1 MARDRKRWLTRTALA
16 RFYRWKKCKRLA
28 PLRKRLLQGE
38 RPCPSAEPSQRRKPE
53 TTPQQPRDRLTEI
66 RDEIRDI
73 QQQIETQRRHRRIIR
88 TAEDFKSME
97 RAIAAL
103 TNRLSALL
111 MAEATQAAL
120 DDSENRRQARSL
132 VQGAGHTF
140 KDQGR
145 RDVTLRTTCGQVIV
159 RATYFSRNC
168 DHSKAGKGMYPM
180 LLLWGV
186 QDRCT
191 AAIVSEISKLVA
203 MLGSLEEVEQVL
215 SDRGQPLDFK
225 TIRTIAYR
233 FATRARAAQRVGDLN
248 WGETVAGRR
257 VVLSTDGGRIR
268 IRTTKR
274 GPKTAKGRN
283 RYRTDWREPKLL
295 IIYVVDEK
303 GQMDREFLAVI
314 DGTLGGPDAIFKLM
328 EFYLRELKI
337 TTADKVLFV
346 ADGARWIW
354 NRVGAL
360 LRRLGVKPDQVNE
373 LVDFYHA
380 VEHLGKIAALQRRW
394 TAAERQAWIGRQRRR
409 LLKGGVEEVQAAID
423 AVCGS
428 RPGKAL
434 KREREYFKRNG
445 GKGRMDYA
453 RIASLKLPI
462 GSGAIESA
470 IRRVVNLRL
479 KGPSIY
485 WHKTS
490 AEAVLLLRSYYKAG
504 RWNHLE
510 KQALTTATASARVSR
525 PKGIAP
531 PARCQTWQAA
541 APAASRVRGRPH
553 SRPTGRACGLEMSA

>member
-1 MARDRKRWLTRTALA
+1 MPKRK
-16 RFYRWKKCKRLA
+16 
-28 PLRKRLLQGE
+28 
-38 RPCPSAEPSQRRKPE
+38 PSQRRKPE
-53 TTPQQPRDRLTEI
+53 TTPQPPRDRLAEIRAEI
-66 RDEIRDI
+66 RDV
-73 QQQIETQRRHRRIIR
+73 QQQIETRRREGRIIR
-88 TAEDFKSME
+88 TAEDFQSME

-103 TNRLSALL
+103 THRLSALL
-111 MAEATQAAL
+111 VAEATQAAL
-120 DDSENRRQARSL
+120 DDSENRCRARSFA
-132 VQGAGHTF
+132 QGAGHTF

-145 RDVTLRTTCGQVIV
+145 RDVTLETTCGPILV
-159 RATYFSRNC
+159 RVTYFSRNC
-168 DHSKAGKGMYPM
+168 DRRKAGKGIYPI
-180 LLLWGV
+180 LRLWGV

-191 AAIVSEISKLVA
+191 AAIASEVSKLVA
-203 MLGSLEEVEQVL
+203 MLGSLEEVVQVL
-215 SDRGQPLDFK
+215 ADRGRPLDFK

-233 FATRARAAQRVGDLN
+233 FAARARAAQRAGGLN

-295 IIYVVDEK
+295 IIYVADEK

-354 NRVGAL
+354 NRAGAM
-360 LRRLGVKPDQVNE
+360 LRRLGVKSEQVNE

-380 VEHLGKIAALQRRW
+380 VEHLGKIAALQRRC
-394 TAAERQAWIGRQRRR
+394 TASERRAWIGRQRRR
-409 LLKGGVEEVQAAID
+409 LLRGEIEEVQAAID
-423 AVCGS
+423 TVCGS

-434 KREREYFKRNG
+434 RRERDYFKRNG

-453 RIASLKLPI
+453 RVAALKLPI

-479 KGPSIY
+479 KGPTIY

-510 KQALTTATASARVSR
+510 KQALTTATASA
-525 PKGIAP
+525 
-531 PARCQTWQAA
+531 
-541 APAASRVRGRPH
+541 
-553 SRPTGRACGLEMSA
+553 E

>member
-1 MARDRKRWLTRTALA
+1 MPKRK
-16 RFYRWKKCKRLA
+16 
-28 PLRKRLLQGE
+28 
-38 RPCPSAEPSQRRKPE
+38 PSQRRKPE
-53 TTPQQPRDRLTEI
+53 KTPQQPRDRLAEI
-66 RDEIRDI
+66 RAEIQDV
-73 QQQIETQRRHRRIIR
+73 QQQIETTRREGRVIR
-88 TAEDFKSME
+88 TAEDFQSLE

-111 MAEATQAAL
+111 VAEATQAAL
-120 DDSENRRQARSL
+120 DDAENRCQARSFA
-132 VQGAGHTF
+132 QGAGHTV

-145 RDVTLRTTCGQVIV
+145 RDVTLQTTCGPINV
-159 RATYFSRNC
+159 RVTYFSRNC
-168 DHSKAGKGMYPM
+168 DRSKAGKGIYPM

-186 QDRCT
+186 QDRYT
-191 AAIVSEISKLVA
+191 AAVASEISKLVA

-215 SDRGQPLDFK
+215 SDRGRPLDFK

-233 FATRARAAQRVGDLN
+233 FATRARAAQRAGNLN

-303 GQMDREFLAVI
+303 GQMDRKFLAVI

-354 NRVGAL
+354 NRVEAM
-360 LRRLGVKPDQVNE
+360 LRRLGVNPEQVNE

-394 TAAERQAWIGRQRRR
+394 TASERQAWIGRQRRR
-409 LLKGGVEEVQAAID
+409 LLKGGIEEVQAAID
-423 AVCGS
+423 TACGS

-434 KREREYFKRNG
+434 KRERDYFKRHG
-445 GKGRMDYA
+445 GKGRLDYA
-453 RIASLKLPI
+453 RVAALKLPI

-479 KGPSIY
+479 KGPTIY

-510 KQALTTATASARVSR
+510 KQALTTATASA
-525 PKGIAP
+525 A
-531 PARCQTWQAA
+531 
-541 APAASRVRGRPH
+541 
-553 SRPTGRACGLEMSA
+553 

>member
-1 MARDRKRWLTRTALA
+1 MLK
-16 RFYRWKKCKRLA
+16 
-28 PLRKRLLQGE
+28 
-38 RPCPSAEPSQRRKPE
+38 RKPSE
-53 TTPQQPRDRLTEI
+53 RRRPAKASQQPRDRLTEI
-66 RDEIRDI
+66 RAEIEDVQRE
-73 QQQIETQRRHRRIIR
+73 IEAKRREGRVIR
-88 TAEDFKSME
+88 TAEDFRSME

-103 TNRLSALL
+103 TDRLSALL

-120 DDSENRRQARSL
+120 DDQENRRRARSL
-132 VQGAGHTF
+132 ARGAGRTI

-145 RDVTLRTTCGQVIV
+145 REFTLRTACGQVIV

-168 DHSKAGKGMYPM
+168 DRGAAGKGMYPM
-180 LLLWGV
+180 LLTWGV
-186 QDRCT
+186 QDRCS
-191 AAIVSEISKLVA
+191 AALASEVSKLVA
-203 MLGSLEEVEQVL
+203 MLGSWEEGERVL
-215 SDRGQPLDFK
+215 ADRGRPLDFK
-225 TIRTIAYR
+225 TIRMIAYR
-233 FATRARAAQRVGDLN
+233 FAARARAAQRVGGLN

-257 VVLSTDGGRIR
+257 VVVSTDGGRIR

-295 IIYVVDEK
+295 IIYVADEK

-328 EFYLRELKI
+328 EFYLRELGI

-354 NRVGAL
+354 NRVGAM
-360 LRRLGVKPDQVNE
+360 LRRLGVAPDRVNE

-394 TAAERQAWIGRQRRR
+394 TASERQAWIGRQRRR
-409 LLKGGVEEVQAAID
+409 LLKGGAGEVQAAID
-423 AVCGS
+423 ALCGS

-453 RIASLKLPI
+453 RITALKLPI

-504 RWNHLE
+504 RWNCLE
-510 KQALTTATASARVSR
+510 KQALTTTT
-525 PKGIAP
+525 GIA
-531 PARCQTWQAA
+531 A
-541 APAASRVRGRPH
+541 
-553 SRPTGRACGLEMSA
+553 

>member
-1 MARDRKRWLTRTALA
+1 MPKRK
-16 RFYRWKKCKRLA
+16 
-28 PLRKRLLQGE
+28 
-38 RPCPSAEPSQRRKPE
+38 PSQRRKPE
-53 TTPQQPRDRLTEI
+53 KTPQQPRDRLAEI
-66 RDEIRDI
+66 RAEIQTV
-73 QQQIETQRRHRRIIR
+73 QQQIETKRRDGRVIR

-103 TNRLSALL
+103 TDRLSALL
-111 MAEATQAAL
+111 VAEATQAAL
-120 DDSENRRQARSL
+120 DDSENRCQARSL
-132 VQGAGHTF
+132 AQGAGHTL

-145 RDVTLRTTCGQVIV
+145 RDVTLRTTCGPILV
-159 RATYFSRNC
+159 RMTYFSRNC
-168 DHSKAGKGMYPM
+168 DRRKVGKGMYPM

-186 QDRCT
+186 HDRCS
-191 AAIVSEISKLVA
+191 AAVASEISKLVA

-215 SDRGQPLDFK
+215 SDRGRPLDFK
-225 TIRTIAYR
+225 TIRAIAYR
-233 FATRARAAQRVGDLN
+233 FAARARAAQRAGSLN

-257 VVLSTDGGRIR
+257 VVVSTDGGRLR

-274 GPKTAKGRN
+274 GPKTARGRN

-303 GQMDREFLAVI
+303 GQMDRKFLAVI

-328 EFYLRELKI
+328 GFYLRELKI
-337 TTADKVLFV
+337 ATADRVLFV

-360 LRRLGVKPDQVNE
+360 LRRLEVRPDQVNE
-373 LVDFYHA
+373 LVDFYYA
-380 VEHLGKIAALQRRW
+380 VEHLGKIAALRRRW

-409 LLKGGVEEVQAAID
+409 LLKGGFEEVQAAID
-423 AVCGS
+423 AACGRRAS
-428 RPGKAL
+428 KAL
-434 KREREYFKRNG
+434 RRERDYFRRNG

-453 RIASLKLPI
+453 RVAALKLPI
-462 GSGAIESA
+462 GSGAIEST

-510 KQALTTATASARVSR
+510 KQALTTATAN
-525 PKGIAP
+525 
-531 PARCQTWQAA
+531 AA
-541 APAASRVRGRPH
+541 
-553 SRPTGRACGLEMSA
+553 

>member
-1 MARDRKRWLTRTALA
+1 MPKR
-16 RFYRWKKCKRLA
+16 
-28 PLRKRLLQGE
+28 Q
-38 RPCPSAEPSQRRKPE
+38 PSQRRKPE
-53 TTPQQPRDRLTEI
+53 TITQQPRDRLVEI
-66 RDEIRDI
+66 RAEIQDV
-73 QQQIETQRRHRRIIR
+73 QQQIETKRRDGRVIR
-88 TAEDFKSME
+88 TAEDFKSLE

-111 MAEATQAAL
+111 VAEATQAAL

-132 VQGAGHTF
+132 AQGAGHTI

-145 RDVTLRTTCGQVIV
+145 RDVTLRTMCGPILI

-168 DHSKAGKGMYPM
+168 DCRKVGQGMYPM
-180 LLLWGV
+180 LLIWGV
-186 QDRCT
+186 HDRCS
-191 AAIVSEISKLVA
+191 AAVVSEISKLVA

-233 FATRARAAQRVGDLN
+233 FATRARSAQRVGNLN

-295 IIYVVDEK
+295 ILYVVDEK
-303 GQMDREFLAVI
+303 GPMDREFLAVI

-328 EFYLRELKI
+328 EFYLSELQI
-337 TTADKVLFV
+337 TTADKILFV

-360 LRRLGVKPDQVNE
+360 LHRLGVKPDQINE

-380 VEHLGKIAALQRRW
+380 VEHLGKIAAVQRRW
-394 TAAERQAWIGRQRRR
+394 TAVERQAWIGRQRRR
-409 LLKGGVEEVQAAID
+409 LLKGGIKEVQAAID
-423 AVCGS
+423 DVCGS

-434 KREREYFKRNG
+434 KRERDYFKRNG

-453 RIASLKLPI
+453 RIAALKLPI

-510 KQALTTATASARVSR
+510 RQALTTTTEV
-525 PKGIAP
+525 
-531 PARCQTWQAA
+531 AA
-541 APAASRVRGRPH
+541 
-553 SRPTGRACGLEMSA
+553 

>member
-1 MARDRKRWLTRTALA
+1 MPKRK
-16 RFYRWKKCKRLA
+16 
-28 PLRKRLLQGE
+28 
-38 RPCPSAEPSQRRKPE
+38 PSQRRKPE
-53 TTPQQPRDRLTEI
+53 EASERPRDRLAEI
-66 RDEIRDI
+66 RAEIHAV
-73 QQQIETQRRHRRIIR
+73 QQQIATKRREGRVIR
-88 TAEDFKSME
+88 TAEDFQSWE

-120 DDSENRRQARSL
+120 DDAENRRRARSL
-132 VQGAGHTF
+132 AQGAGHLL

-145 RDVTLRTTCGQVIV
+145 RDVSLQTTCGPILV
-159 RATYFSRNC
+159 RVTYFSRNC
-168 DHSKAGKGMYPM
+168 DRSKAGKGMYPM

-186 QDRCT
+186 QDRCS
-191 AAIVSEISKLVA
+191 AAIASEISKLVA

-233 FATRARAAQRVGDLN
+233 FASRARAAQRAGNLD
-248 WGETVAGRR
+248 WGEAVAGRR
-257 VVLSTDGGRIR
+257 VVVSTDGGRIR

-295 IIYVVDEK
+295 IIYAVDEK
-303 GQMDREFLAVI
+303 GQKDREFLAVI

-328 EFYLRELKI
+328 ECYLRELKI
-337 TTADKVLFV
+337 TTADTILFV

-354 NRVGAL
+354 NRAGAL
-360 LRRLGVKPDQVNE
+360 LRRLGVKSEQVNE

-380 VEHLGKIAALQRRW
+380 VEHLGRIAALQRRW
-394 TAAERQAWIGRQRRR
+394 AAWERQAWIGRQRRR
-409 LLKGGVEEVQAAID
+409 LLKGGFEEVRAAID
-423 AVCGS
+423 GVCGS

-434 KREREYFKRNG
+434 KRERDYFKRNG

-453 RIASLKLPI
+453 RVAALKLPI

-485 WHKTS
+485 WHEKS

-504 RWNHLE
+504 RWNHIE
-510 KQALTTATASARVSR
+510 KQALTTAMGGV
-525 PKGIAP
+525 
-531 PARCQTWQAA
+531 
-541 APAASRVRGRPH
+541 
-553 SRPTGRACGLEMSA
+553 L

>member
-1 MARDRKRWLTRTALA
+1 MSKRK
-16 RFYRWKKCKRLA
+16 
-28 PLRKRLLQGE
+28 P
-38 RPCPSAEPSQRRKPE
+38 PSQRRKPE
-53 TTPQQPRDRLTEI
+53 QTPQPPRDRLAEI
-66 RDEIRDI
+66 RAEIQDV
-73 QQQIETQRRHRRIIR
+73 QQQIEAQRQGRVIR
-88 TAEDFKSME
+88 TAADFQARE
-97 RAIAAL
+97 RAIVAL

-120 DDSENRRQARSL
+120 DDAENRRQARPL
-132 VQGAGHTF
+132 AQGAGHTL

-168 DHSKAGKGMYPM
+168 DRSKPGKGMYPM

-191 AAIVSEISKLVA
+191 AAVVSEISKLVA

-225 TIRTIAYR
+225 TIRAIAYR
-233 FATRARAAQRVGDLN
+233 FATRARAAQRLGDLN
-248 WGETVAGRR
+248 WGESVAGRR
-257 VVLSTDGGRIR
+257 VVVSTDGGRIR

-303 GQMDREFLAVI
+303 GQKDRGFLAVI
-314 DGTLGGPDAIFKLM
+314 DGTLGGPDAIFKLL

-360 LRRLGVKPDQVNE
+360 VRRLGIKPDQVQE

-380 VEHLGKIAALQRRW
+380 VEHLGTNAGLQRRW
-394 TAAERQAWIGRQRRR
+394 TAAERRAWIGRQRHR
-409 LLKGGVEEVQAAID
+409 LRKGGFAEVEAAIK
-423 AVCGS
+423 AVCGP

-434 KREREYFKRNG
+434 KRERDYFQRNG
-445 GKGRMDYA
+445 GTGRMDYA
-453 RIASLKLPI
+453 RIAGMKLPI

-510 KQALTTATASARVSR
+510 RQALMTTTRITA
-525 PKGIAP
+525 
-531 PARCQTWQAA
+531 
-541 APAASRVRGRPH
+541 
-553 SRPTGRACGLEMSA
+553 

>member
-1 MARDRKRWLTRTALA
+1 MPKRK
-16 RFYRWKKCKRLA
+16 
-28 PLRKRLLQGE
+28 
-38 RPCPSAEPSQRRKPE
+38 PSQRRKPE
-53 TTPQQPRDRLTEI
+53 NTPEQPRNRLAEIRTEI
-66 RDEIRDI
+66 QDV
-73 QQQIETQRRHRRIIR
+73 QQQIETKRRNGHVIHN
-88 TAEDFKSME
+88 AEDFKSLE

-111 MAEATQAAL
+111 VAEATQAAL
-120 DDSENRRQARSL
+120 EDSENRRQARSFA
-132 VQGAGHTF
+132 QGAGHTF

-145 RDVTLRTTCGQVIV
+145 RDVTLQTTCGPIIV
-159 RATYFSRNC
+159 RMTYFSRNC
-168 DHSKAGKGMYPM
+168 DRRNPRKGMYPL

-186 QDRCT
+186 HDRCS
-191 AAIVSEISKLVA
+191 AAIASEISKLVA
-203 MLGSLEEVEQVL
+203 MLSSLEEVEQVL
-215 SDRGQPLDFK
+215 ADRGQPLDFK

-233 FATRARAAQRVGDLN
+233 FATRARAAQRVANLN

-257 VVLSTDGGRIR
+257 VVVSTDGGRIR

-303 GQMDREFLAVI
+303 GEMDRKFLAVI

-328 EFYLRELKI
+328 EYYLSELKI

-354 NRVGAL
+354 NRAGAL
-360 LRRLGVKPDQVNE
+360 LRRLGVKPEQINE

-380 VEHLGKIAALQRRW
+380 VEHLGKIAALQGRW
-394 TAAERQAWIGRQRRR
+394 TASERRAWVRRQRRR
-409 LLKGGVEEVQAAID
+409 LLKGGYEEVQTAID

-428 RPGKAL
+428 RSGKAL
-434 KREREYFKRNG
+434 KRERDYFKRNG

-453 RIASLKLPI
+453 RVAGLKLPI

-479 KGPSIY
+479 KGPTLY

-510 KQALTTATASARVSR
+510 KQALTTAAGSA
-525 PKGIAP
+525 A
-531 PARCQTWQAA
+531 
-541 APAASRVRGRPH
+541 
-553 SRPTGRACGLEMSA
+553 

>member
-1 MARDRKRWLTRTALA
+1 M
-16 RFYRWKKCKRLA
+16 
-28 PLRKRLLQGE
+28 
-38 RPCPSAEPSQRRKPE
+38 
-53 TTPQQPRDRLTEI
+53 
-66 RDEIRDI
+66 
-73 QQQIETQRRHRRIIR
+73 
-88 TAEDFKSME
+88 M
-97 RAIAAL
+97 
-103 TNRLSALL
+103 
-111 MAEATQAAL
+111 
-120 DDSENRRQARSL
+120 
-132 VQGAGHTF
+132 
-140 KDQGR
+140 
-145 RDVTLRTTCGQVIV
+145 
-159 RATYFSRNC
+159 
-168 DHSKAGKGMYPM
+168 
-180 LLLWGV
+180 LLWGV
-186 QDRCT
+186 HDRCT
-191 AAIVSEISKLVA
+191 AGVVSEISKLVA

-233 FATRARAAQRVGDLN
+233 FATRARAAQRVGNLN
-248 WGETVAGRR
+248 WGETVAGRG
-257 VVLSTDGGRIR
+257 VVVSTDGGRIR

-328 EFYLRELKI
+328 EFYLRELKT
-337 TTADKVLFV
+337 TTADKILFV

-354 NRVGAL
+354 NRVGTL
-360 LRRLGVKPDQVNE
+360 LRRLGVEPDQVNE

-380 VEHLGKIAALQRRW
+380 VEHLGAIAALRRRW
-394 TAAERQAWIGRQRRR
+394 TASERRAWIGRQRRR
-409 LLKGGVEEVQAAID
+409 LLKGGVEEVRAAID
-423 AVCGS
+423 EVCGS

-434 KREREYFKRNG
+434 RRERDYFKRNG

-453 RIASLKLPI
+453 RIAALKLPI

-470 IRRVVNLRL
+470 IRRVVNLQL

-510 KQALTTATASARVSR
+510 RQALTTTT
-525 PKGIAP
+525 GIA
-531 PARCQTWQAA
+531 A
-541 APAASRVRGRPH
+541 
-553 SRPTGRACGLEMSA
+553 